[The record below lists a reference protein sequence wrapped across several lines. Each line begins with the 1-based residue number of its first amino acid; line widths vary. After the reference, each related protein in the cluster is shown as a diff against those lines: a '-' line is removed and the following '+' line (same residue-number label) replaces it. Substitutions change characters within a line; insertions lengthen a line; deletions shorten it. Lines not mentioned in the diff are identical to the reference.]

1 MERDKFSREK
11 WADSIVRTIQR
22 YLFAEI
28 TRITRREQWC
38 KVSLRRG
45 PFTLLYFAILW
56 DKNLSRSAKEGR
68 DYPPRRSIPSFPL
81 SLVPS
86 ILLSLEGKKEKEERK
101 GVLPFSFHPSK
112 NRTRGR
118 LRFPFFLFSNRLLL
132 YFFNAL
138 VTASKIRLEIDPFR
152 SFSNLARYLFSH
164 FSIFEFSMNKFND
177 WKDFE

>member
-28 TRITRREQWC
+28 TRITRGEQWC

-68 DYPPRRSIPSFPL
+68 DYSPRRSILSFPL

-86 ILLSLEGKKEKEERK
+86 ILVGRKKRK
-101 GVLPFSFHPSK
+101 GRKKGSSSFLLPSEQKSYTWPIAFPFLPFLESLVIVLFQC
-112 NRTRGR
+112 TRDSIQNMPR
-118 LRFPFFLFSNRLLL
+118 NWSISIVFQFSPILVFPFF
-132 YFFNAL
+132 
-138 VTASKIRLEIDPFR
+138 
-152 SFSNLARYLFSH
+152 H
-164 FSIFEFSMNKFND
+164 FWILNE
-177 WKDFE
+177 

>member
-1 MERDKFSREK
+1 MINFREK
-11 WADSIVRTIQR
+11 NGRIRLW

-68 DYPPRRSIPSFPL
+68 DYPPRRSILSFPL

-86 ILLSLEGKKEKEERK
+86 ILVGRKKRK
-101 GVLPFSFHPSK
+101 GRKKGSSSFHPSK